1 MKNGKVIDIKNNKIG
16 KIGTEH
22 LSYCLSSKDCWLEEL
37 NLEDNMLGD
46 SNIMMLLDSI
56 LDNNTLRILN
66 ISKNFITNIV
76 GDKLKQLLDE
86 N

>member
-1 MKNGKVIDIKNNKIG
+1 MKNGKTIDLKNNKIG

-22 LSYCLSSKDCWLEEL
+22 LSHCLSSKDCWLEEL

-46 SNIMMLLDSI
+46 ANIMLLLDSI

-66 ISKNFITNIV
+66 ISKNYITN
-76 GDKLKQLLDE
+76 
-86 N
+86 